1 MPIVQRQ
8 IEHPLAY
15 PNPKMYVQ
23 SPPHEM
29 LQDIH
34 FASMVGVLN
43 QVFLRSSVG
52 IGTWFRTEGPV
63 GVRANILR
71 ASCNGTRAGGI
82 GLLYTKRRI
91 ARL

>member
-1 MPIVQRQ
+1 MPIVQRK

-15 PNPKMYVQ
+15 PSPKMYVQ

-43 QVFLRSSVG
+43 QVHYFNAHLLWPCSSVNA
-52 IGTWFRTEGPV
+52 ISECSFEEHV
-63 GVRANILR
+63 LD
-71 ASCNGTRAGGI
+71 
-82 GLLYTKRRI
+82 
-91 ARL
+91 

>member
-43 QVFLRSSVG
+43 QVFIRSSVE
-52 IGTWFRTEGPV
+52 TEGPV
-63 GVRANILR
+63 GVRADILR
-71 ASCNGTRAGGI
+71 ASCNRGTRA
-82 GLLYTKRRI
+82 
-91 ARL
+91 A